1 MTSASRA
8 IAISI
13 AAILLMHIG
22 GMAVDP
28 MAFHAPPPEA
38 AAHHAGSHH
47 AGHEKVSSDGLASI
61 ESAWLC
67 MDGEGIASSPRAPM
81 PVSALVAVLP
91 IPLLILP
98 HVEAWTPRSWAP
110 PPIDA
115 AELRAFLQV
124 FLN

>member
-8 IAISI
+8 IAITI
-13 AAILLMHIG
+13 TAILLMHIG

-28 MAFHAPPPEA
+28 IALHASPPEA

-47 AGHEKVSSDGLASI
+47 AGHGEVSTDDLATVQ
-61 ESAWLC
+61 SAWSC
-67 MDGEGIASSPRAPM
+67 MEGEGIATSPRPPL
-81 PVSALVAVLP
+81 PVIGLVAVLP
-91 IPLLILP
+91 APLLSLP
-98 HVEAWTPRSWAP
+98 HVEAWTPRHWSP
-110 PPIDA
+110 PPREA